1 MRISHKSV
9 LFSLALAVCL
19 TAGSAYAQA
28 TRTWVSGVGDDANPC
43 SRTAPCKTF
52 AGAISKTASCGEIDV
67 LDPGGFGT
75 VTITKSITIDG
86 NGTFASVLNSGV
98 NGIVVAISATDG
110 CAQTVII
117 RNLSING
124 ASLNGSSNG
133 LVGIKNVST
142 VATNLHIESCVI
154 QRQTTNAVSMISCP
168 ANTHL
173 YMSDV
178 HALATG
184 QDAILVDPAAGATNK
199 VHLEHVVARQ
209 YGLSGFHAVNDVTGT
224 IAYSYFQNGNEGIQ
238 INDSTTHLNIAESV
252 MSENAAA
259 GLDNGGTATT
269 VIDGDSIFD
278 NNPGIKNNTGGSVV
292 GFGNNGIANNLTADV
307 QGTAV
312 VTASHP

>member
-52 AGAISKTASCGEIDV
+52 PGAISKTATCGEIDV

-75 VTITKSITIDG
+75 ITITKSITIDG
-86 NGTFASVLNSGV
+86 TGTFASVLNAGSV
-98 NGIVVAISATDG
+98 NGIVVAINATDSCG
-110 CAQTVII
+110 QTVIL
-117 RNLSING
+117 RSLSING
-124 ASLNGSSNG
+124 AGTG
-133 LVGIKNVST
+133 LTGVRNVST
-142 VATNLHIESCVI
+142 VATNLHIENCLI
-154 QRQTTNAVSMISCP
+154 QRQTTNGVSMISCP
-168 ANTHL
+168 LGTKL

-178 HALATG
+178 QVNAIG

-199 VHLEHVVARQ
+199 VHLEHVIARQ

-224 IAYSYFQNGNEGIQ
+224 IAYSYFQEGNEGIQ
-238 INDSTTHLNIAESV
+238 INDSTSHLNIAESF

-269 VIDGDSIFD
+269 VIDGSSIFD
-278 NNPGIKNNTGGSVV
+278 NNPGVKNNTGGSVV

-307 QGTAV
+307 LGTAV